1 MPDLLIK
8 PLRAYE
14 DRGTIRDVD
23 NEPYAAP
30 VWLAKELEQLKLCKI
45 VGEAGDEKK
54 PAASTP
60 APGSSASTLSTPLS
74 VPPGPEDSAALRLEK
89 KGQRWIIV
97 DAQGARVDDFIGK
110 REEAEAELAKRLAA
124 LSPAA
129 ADTPPA
135 DDAPPAAGDQPP
147 ADQPPADQPA
157 ADQPNDNPPQE

>member
-30 VWLAKELEQLKLCKI
+30 VWLAKELEQLKLCEI
-45 VGEAGDEKK
+45 VGEVGGDKK
-54 PAASTP
+54 PAAIT
-60 APGSSASTLSTPLS
+60 SAQVNAASILSTPLS
-74 VPPGPEDSAALRLEK
+74 VPPGPDASAALRLEK

-110 REEAEAELAKRLAA
+110 REEAEAERAKRLAA

-135 DDAPPAAGDQPP
+135 DIPPPADLPPADQPP
-147 ADQPPADQPA
+147 ADQPPADQP
-157 ADQPNDNPPQE
+157 NDNPPQE

>member
-45 VGEAGDEKK
+45 VGEVGSDKQ
-54 PAASTP
+54 PAAITS
-60 APGSSASTLSTPLS
+60 APGNSASILSAPLS
-74 VPPGPEDSAALRLEK
+74 VPPGPDASAALRLDK

-97 DAQGARVDDFIGK
+97 DAQGVRVDDFIGK

-135 DDAPPAAGDQPP
+135 DDGPPAAGDQPP
-147 ADQPPADQPA
+147 ADQPPADQPPA
-157 ADQPNDNPPQE
+157 GQPNDNQPQE